1 MELASRLLCMACLTE
16 HEGTVTH
23 ALLVLQ
29 GPAPGHVQPVPV
41 TPTAAA
47 TNAFPPPPPGR
58 GAPPAL
64 ALPGT
69 GGRPAVDGYG
79 CELAPV
85 GVEPSLLMSWSTAP
99 LIGGAVGMSIAHD
112 LALRMGALV

>member
-41 TPTAAA
+41 TPRLASSH
-47 TNAFPPPPPGR
+47 AFPPPRLEGLRRPW
-58 GAPPAL
+58 
-64 ALPGT
+64 T
-69 GGRPAVDGYG
+69 GLGRPAGRSGVDGYG

-85 GVEPSLLMSWSTAP
+85 GVEPGLLMSWSTAP
-99 LIGGAVGMSIAHD
+99 LIGGAVGVSIAHD